1 MKVCLLTEGSYPY
14 VVGGVASWVQM
25 LMEGQPDVEFVIY
38 SIGAES
44 KDRGK
49 FKYKLPKNC
58 TGVQEVFLDEI
69 LSLPSRGMR
78 ENVLTEAQRE
88 TLYDLVVGEKPIDL
102 AALIRIFRQKHTG
115 DFVFVQPSAELLES
129 DDDL

>member
-49 FKYKLPKNC
+49 FKYKLP
-58 TGVQEVFLDEI
+58 
-69 LSLPSRGMR
+69 
-78 ENVLTEAQRE
+78 
-88 TLYDLVVGEKPIDL
+88 
-102 AALIRIFRQKHTG
+102 
-115 DFVFVQPSAELLES
+115 
-129 DDDL
+129 